1 MEDKRKRTEKITSDA
16 DKTEAKILELVEA
29 TADTKDKGFLL
40 ILLKLNSSLA
50 ENTKVVNDVAN
61 KLEQHMDTF
70 SQHAEQERISHEAYT
85 AARDQSEGEKKVW
98 KYVVNIGR
106 TILFAMI
113 AYFQAQLIDIHKDV
127 SQLKMEQIKLESTV
141 TWHLAADQQSEVSR
155 GK

>member
-1 MEDKRKRTEKITSDA
+1 MEDKRKRTEKIANDA

-50 ENTKVVNDVAN
+50 ENTKVVNEVAN
-61 KLEQHMDTF
+61 NLEQHMDTF
-70 SQHAEQERISHEAYT
+70 SQHAEQERLVHEAYT

-98 KYVVNIGR
+98 KYVITAAR

-113 AYFQAQLIDIHKDV
+113 AYFQTQLIDLHNDIAK
-127 SQLKMEQIKLESTV
+127 LKMEQVKLESTV
-141 TWHLAADQQSEVSR
+141 TWHLAADQTESSR